1 MKSRAFS
8 SINFSDF
15 SILLAVMDDTTEF
28 VVCDSGRTLVIIIK
42 CNENGTNESCHLPQ
56 ELTSIR
62 YH

>member
-1 MKSRAFS
+1 M
-8 SINFSDF
+8 
-15 SILLAVMDDTTEF
+15 ILLAVINNTTEL

-42 CNENGTNESCHLPQ
+42 CNENGTNKSCHLPQ